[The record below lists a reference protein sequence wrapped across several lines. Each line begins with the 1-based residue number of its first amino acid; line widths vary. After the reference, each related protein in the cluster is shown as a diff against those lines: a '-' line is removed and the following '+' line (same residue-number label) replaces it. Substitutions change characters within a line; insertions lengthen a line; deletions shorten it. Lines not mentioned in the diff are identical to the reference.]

1 MSRFEKYRGNITV
14 KVGDEELVISPTV
27 DDKHKLMKYGRNL
40 DRDNNMEEMF
50 KVLKDIV
57 KKSYPDDPEEDID
70 AFLMRYDMQ
79 LMEELSII
87 FGWGSKED
95 FQKAKEQMMS

>member
-1 MSRFEKYRGNITV
+1 MSRFEKYRGSITIN
-14 KVGDEELVISPTV
+14 VGDEELVIKPTV

-40 DRDNNMEEMF
+40 DKDDNMKQMF

-70 AFLMRYDMQ
+70 AFLMRFEVQ
-79 LMEELSII
+79 LMEELSIV
-87 FGWGSKED
+87 FGWGTKGD
-95 FQKAKEQMMS
+95 FQKVKKQMMS